1 MTSPITYAD
10 LVGWDAELEVLTSQV
25 AGPLFT
31 RPEPRSAFTDLI
43 RGLLADVGRKNSW
56 QIGDHVGH
64 ASGGRLEWLLNGA
77 SWDAGELRDRV
88 RDHVVGKLGS
98 ADAVLVVDDTQVI
111 KQGKSRSV
119 SPRSI
124 AG

>member
-1 MTSPITYAD
+1 
-10 LVGWDAELEVLTSQV
+10 
-25 AGPLFT
+25 
-31 RPEPRSAFTDLI
+31 
-43 RGLLADVGRKNSW
+43 
-56 QIGDHVGH
+56 
-64 ASGGRLEWLLNGA
+64 LNGA

-88 RDHVVGKLGS
+88 RDHVAGKLGS
-98 ADAVLVVDDTQVI
+98 ANAVLIVGDTQVI